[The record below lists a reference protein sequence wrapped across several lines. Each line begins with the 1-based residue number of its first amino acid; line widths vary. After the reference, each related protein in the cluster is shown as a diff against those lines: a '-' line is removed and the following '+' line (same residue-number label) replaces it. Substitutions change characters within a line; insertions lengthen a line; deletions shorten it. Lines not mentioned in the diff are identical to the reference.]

1 MVKIKYKT
9 IQLPEEF
16 VQMYIDNLLENKT
29 SGFSSRASVVKAGIR
44 SLHGFKGV
52 SNHHEL
58 LIFLIKTFM
67 DQGINV
73 DMPDNLEKDLIEI
86 IKLEM

>member
-9 IQLPEEF
+9 IQLPEQI
-16 VQMYIDNLLENKT
+16 VQMYIDNLLENKA

-44 SLHGFKGV
+44 SLNGLNGN
-52 SNHHEL
+52 SDHHEL
-58 LIFLIKTFM
+58 LIFLIKTFI
-67 DQGINV
+67 DQELNIEF
-73 DMPDNLEKDLIEI
+73 PDNLEKELIDI